1 MTRPSIVHASPVRIC
16 IVYDCLF
23 PYTIGGGERWYRS
36 LAERLAR
43 EGHEVTYLTLR
54 QWRAGELAEPPGVRV
69 LTAGPR
75 MSLYTDGAGTARR
88 RILPPLV
95 FGLGVLWHLLRHGR
109 RYDVVDT
116 SSFPYFSLL
125 AAALARRRSRYEL
138 VVDWFEVW
146 SDAYWREYLG
156 ALGGRVG
163 SLVQRLCARVPQRA
177 FCISELHARRLREEG
192 LNGPVTVLRGLYA
205 GERVEPDAAPEDA
218 GAHEPHPLVLFA
230 GRLIPEKNVT
240 LAVAAIGRA
249 AQRIEGLHG
258 EILGDGPERAA
269 LDAAIEAHGL
279 ERVVRA
285 RGFVAA
291 ATVTEQM
298 RQAICLLVT
307 SRREGYGL
315 VVVEAAA
322 HGTPSVVVAGEDN
335 AATELIEQG
344 VNGFVC
350 ESADPGAIAEAIERV
365 QRAGTALRESTSAWF
380 AANAQRLSLESSLET
395 VLASYGAGSAQPA
408 PPAAA
413 AGGSGAAGSGPGEA
427 SGPPSAR
434 A

>member
-1 MTRPSIVHASPVRIC
+1 MLRLVRIC

-69 LTAGPR
+69 VTAGPQ
-75 MSLYTDGAGTARR
+75 MSLYTDGAGAARR

-125 AAALARRRSRYEL
+125 AAALARPLSRYEL

-177 FCISELHARRLREEG
+177 FCISELHARRLRDEG
-192 LNGPVTVLRGLYA
+192 LKGSVTVLRGLYA
-205 GERVEPDAAPEDA
+205 GEQVQSDATPDGAP
-218 GAHEPHPLVLFA
+218 
-230 GRLIPEKNVT
+230 
-240 LAVAAIGRA
+240 
-249 AQRIEGLHG
+249 
-258 EILGDGPERAA
+258 
-269 LDAAIEAHGL
+269 
-279 ERVVRA
+279 VRTPRTETPSA
-285 RGFVAA
+285 R
-291 ATVTEQM
+291 
-298 RQAICLLVT
+298 
-307 SRREGYGL
+307 
-315 VVVEAAA
+315 AA
-322 HGTPSVVVAGEDN
+322 HGTRRRRRASPTRWCCS
-335 AATELIEQG
+335 
-344 VNGFVC
+344 
-350 ESADPGAIAEAIERV
+350 PG
-365 QRAGTALRESTSAWF
+365 G
-380 AANAQRLSLESSLET
+380 
-395 VLASYGAGSAQPA
+395 
-408 PPAAA
+408 
-413 AGGSGAAGSGPGEA
+413 
-427 SGPPSAR
+427 
-434 A
+434 